1 MQIRFSPEEISGFL
15 REAATGLAVK
25 ALCCRLA
32 GREPLLDR
40 LPERPVI
47 KLVHRADQATARAAT
62 ARCHYRRPTCP
73 GIIPRSGPSRRV

>member
-1 MQIRFSPEEISGFL
+1 MQIRFSPEQISGFL
-15 REAATGLAVK
+15 REAEAGLASK
-25 ALCCRLA
+25 ELCRRLT
-32 GREPLLDR
+32 RSQLLLDLLLER
-40 LPERPVI
+40 LVI